1 MPKYS
6 FLICFFGNYTS
17 TFILE
22 MFMIMVMHAFIHYGR
37 MMEYQREII
46 GECDCYCACMLLVYE
61 MFHNIY
67 ADNYFLSIYA
77 CFFMPLEIYNLSLF
91 LPYRIFRSK
100 MLNGISRICM
110 HILQL
115 NYRLIL
121 NTVLSLAF
129 WPIHYVS
136 SFC

>member
-22 MFMIMVMHAFIHYGR
+22 MFMIMIMHAFIHYGR

-67 ADNYFLSIYA
+67 ADNYFLSIHA
-77 CFFMPLEIYNLSLF
+77 CFFMPLEI
-91 LPYRIFRSK
+91 
-100 MLNGISRICM
+100 
-110 HILQL
+110 
-115 NYRLIL
+115 
-121 NTVLSLAF
+121 
-129 WPIHYVS
+129 
-136 SFC
+136 

>member
-1 MPKYS
+1 MLKYS

-22 MFMIMVMHAFIHYGR
+22 MFMTMVMHAFIHYGR
-37 MMEYQREII
+37 MMEYQQEII
-46 GECDCYCACMLLVYE
+46 GECDCYSACMLLVYE

-91 LPYRIFRSK
+91 LPYRNAQWYIKECSR
-100 MLNGISRICM
+100 RICI
-110 HILQL
+110 HILHL

-129 WPIHYVS
+129 WPIHFV
-136 SFC
+136 FR